1 MAQQRNE
8 PHKISSDPPGFVQRS
23 KELGRLVSAL
33 NTAESNRPA
42 VVLMEGTTGAGKTTL
57 LGEVA
62 DVARARGFQVADAV
76 TSNLDRFMSFSVV
89 RQLFE
94 SLTAG
99 PEAGAVKSII
109 GVGPGAADQS
119 GAGAQNAAGFDE
131 LAPHQTYHELYRL
144 VSGLAD
150 RGPVCFIV
158 DDLQWADVSSLQ
170 WLNYLMRRATKLPLA
185 VLLSCTTGV
194 YPADPLQIAEMQ
206 IYATRVRIGG
216 FTAEE
221 LSRFAEL
228 TLSRQPEPE
237 AVKACHT
244 ATGGNPLVL
253 RYLLAPTREP
263 SSPPGADVLETPDSY
278 GLEELG
284 ESVLAQLHRESEHL
298 VRLAR
303 TIAVVEPAELA
314 LAAGV
319 AGMTLPEAADGVR
332 RLARMGLMADADKP
346 AFTHSVFKD
355 AITNSITRAARDDL
369 HARTAASLHAS
380 GARAALIA
388 RHVQCT
394 ASKLGRWAADALYQA
409 ADALLNDGDATTA
422 ASFLIRALQE
432 DVPAEFRTRL
442 LVKLG
447 HAESFF
453 DPYQAATHL
462 KQALETIEEPELL
475 LDVTSLLSRALY
487 LDGRYEDARGALSES
502 IARMCA
508 SAPEFSA
515 QLRLALRVTLP
526 TEQFEEHDAVPD
538 RVAVDW
544 RRGDARGRGL
554 AALVAE
560 DLSNRGED
568 LTTSRE
574 AALVALSAGAV
585 SIMQDP
591 QRMMAAINSLI
602 RTNELELALR
612 YSSEAILEA
621 HRQKQDLVFVLGHAL
636 RSRVHFHCG
645 ALAQS
650 VVDARLALA
659 KAQRMNLH
667 HRHPAHVWSMDALL
681 SALLHLGDVE
691 AARELIEP
699 IGLTSPLPDSWHH
712 TSLLQGRGQLRM
724 RLGDDAG
731 ALRDHL
737 ECGRRLKSWGA
748 PGPAVLPWRSYAAI
762 AHLHLGHSLE
772 AVQLALEELELA
784 KKWASA
790 PSLARAM
797 LTVGMATGGAAA
809 LPWLMEAEHVL
820 RNAQT
825 LLLRATILVELGTTR
840 WHHGQQKLAREEL
853 AQAKAAAERCGSL
866 PLLTK
871 LAALPPEAVGR
882 SDALPAVP
890 VSADS
895 PLTPQEHRV
904 ASLVA
909 AGDSNDEVARKL
921 SVSRRAV
928 EFHLTHIYRKLG
940 IQRRTQ
946 LAAMFYST
954 GSRR

>member
-8 PHKISSDPPGFVQRS
+8 PHRTSSDAPLPVHRG
-23 KELGRLVSAL
+23 KELGRLLSAL
-33 NTAESNRPA
+33 TAAETNRPA
-42 VVLMEGTTGAGKTTL
+42 VVLLEGTTGVGKTTL

-62 DVARARGFQVADAV
+62 DAARARGFQVAGAV
-76 TSNLDRFMSFSVV
+76 TSTLDSFMSFSVV

-94 SLTAG
+94 NLTAG
-99 PEAGAVKSII
+99 PGAGALESII
-109 GVGPGAADQS
+109 GVRGRPGADHLT
-119 GAGAQNAAGFDE
+119 AAGFDE
-131 LAPHQTYHELYRL
+131 LATHQTYDDLYRL

-150 RGPVCFIV
+150 RGPVCFVV

-194 YPADPLQIAEMQ
+194 YPADPLQVAEVQ
-206 IYATRVRIGG
+206 IYAARVRIGG
-216 FTAEE
+216 LTAEE
-221 LSRFAEL
+221 VSQFAEPVL
-228 TLSRQPEPE
+228 GSRPEPE
-237 AVKACHT
+237 TVKALHT
-244 ATGGNPLVL
+244 ATGGNPLLL
-253 RYLLAPTREP
+253 RSLLSTTGEFSVQEIP
-263 SSPPGADVLETPDSY
+263 SSHGV
-278 GLEELG
+278 EELG
-284 ESVLAQLHRESEHL
+284 ESVLARLHGESEHL

-303 TIAVVEPAELA
+303 TIAVVEPPDLG
-314 LAAGV
+314 LAAEV
-319 AGMTLPEAADGVR
+319 AGMTVPEATDGAD
-332 RLARMGLMADADKP
+332 RLTRMGLLTGAGKP
-346 AFTHSVFKD
+346 AFTHSVFTD
-355 AITNSITRAARDDL
+355 AITGSITRAARDAL
-369 HARTAASLHAS
+369 HARAATSLHAS
-380 GARAALIA
+380 GARAALVA

-394 ASKLGRWAADALYQA
+394 SAKLGRWAADALHRA
-409 ADALLNDGDATTA
+409 ADGLLHDGDATTA
-422 ASFLIRALQE
+422 ASFLTRALQE
-432 DVPAEFRTRL
+432 DVPTELRTKL

-462 KQALETIEEPELL
+462 KQALEDVEEPELL
-475 LDVTSLLSRALY
+475 LDVTSLLSRTLY

-526 TEQFEEHDAVPD
+526 TEQSGEHDAAPD

-544 RRGDARGRGL
+544 RRRDARGRGL

-574 AALVALSAGAV
+574 AALAALSMGAV

-591 QRMMAAINSLI
+591 QRMMAAITSLI
-602 RTNELELALR
+602 RTDELELALR

-621 HRQKQDLVFVLGHAL
+621 HRQKLDLVFVLGHTL
-636 RSRVHFHCG
+636 RSRVHFHRG
-645 ALAQS
+645 ALSQS

-667 HRHPAHVWSMDALL
+667 QRHPGRIWPMDALL

-691 AARELIEP
+691 AARELVEP
-699 IGLTSPLPDSWHH
+699 IGLTRPLPNSWHH

-731 ALRDHL
+731 ALMDQL

-748 PGPAVLPWRSYAAI
+748 PGPAVLPWRSYAAV
-762 AHLHLGHSLE
+762 AHLHLGQSLE

-784 KKWASA
+784 KKWTSA

-797 LTVGMATGGAAA
+797 LTVGLATGGAAA

-820 RNAQT
+820 RNTQA

-853 AQAKAAAERCGSL
+853 AQAKMAAERCGSL

-871 LAALPPEAVGR
+871 LAELPPEAVRR
-882 SDALPAVP
+882 SDAVPAAP
-890 VSADS
+890 TSAGS

-909 AGDSNDEVARKL
+909 AGSSNDEVARKL

-928 EFHLTHIYRKLG
+928 EFHLTHVYRKLG
-940 IQRRTQ
+940 IKRRTQ
-946 LAAMFYST
+946 LAAMLYST
-954 GSRR
+954 GSSR

>member
-1 MAQQRNE
+1 MAQQRNRTAE
-8 PHKISSDPPGFVQRS
+8 ISPAAPEHIQRS
-23 KELGRLVSAL
+23 NELGRLVGAL
-33 NTAESNRPA
+33 TAAESSTPA
-42 VVLMEGTTGAGKTTL
+42 VVLVEGTAGTGKTTL

-62 DVARARGFQVADAV
+62 DTARMRGFQVAGAV

-89 RQLFE
+89 RQLFAG
-94 SLTAG
+94 LTAG
-99 PEAGAVKSII
+99 PEAGALESVI
-109 GVGPGAADQS
+109 
-119 GAGAQNAAGFDE
+119 GAGRAATGFDE
-131 LAPHQTYHELYRL
+131 PPAHRTYHELYQL
-144 VSGLAD
+144 VSGLTD

-170 WLNYLMRRATKLPLA
+170 WLNYLVRRATKLPLA

-216 FTAEE
+216 LTPDE
-221 LSRFAEL
+221 LARFAEPVL
-228 TLSRQPEPE
+228 GRQPEPE
-237 AVKACHT
+237 VVKACHT
-244 ATGGNPLVL
+244 ATGGNPLAL
-253 RYLLAPTREP
+253 RHLLSALGE
-263 SSPPGADVLETPDSY
+263 SSCPGADVPASY
-278 GLEELG
+278 GVPELG
-284 ESVLAQLHRESEHL
+284 ESVLAQLHREPADL

-303 TIAVVEPAELA
+303 TIAVVEPPDLG

-319 AGMTLPEAADGVR
+319 AGMTLPDTADGVR
-332 RLARMGLMADADKP
+332 RLTRMGFTTGSGRP
-346 AFTHSVFKD
+346 AFTHSAVKD
-355 AITNSITRAARDDL
+355 AIANSIPRAARDDL
-369 HARTAASLHAS
+369 HARTAAALHAS
-380 GARAALIA
+380 GARAAFIA

-394 ASKLGRWAADALYQA
+394 SSKLGGWAADALFQA
-409 ADALLNDGDATTA
+409 AEELLNDGDATTA
-422 ASFLIRALQE
+422 ASFLTRALQE
-432 DVPAEFRTRL
+432 DVPTGTRTKL

-462 KQALETIEEPELL
+462 KQALEHIEEPELL

-502 IARMCA
+502 IARTCA
-508 SAPEFSA
+508 SAPEYSA

-526 TEQFEEHDAVPD
+526 TEQSGEHDDGPD
-538 RVAVDW
+538 RFPVDW
-544 RRGDARGRGL
+544 RRRDARGRGL

-568 LTTSRE
+568 LKSCRE
-574 AALVALSAGAV
+574 AALSALSAGAV

-591 QRMMAAINSLI
+591 RRMMAAVTSLI
-602 RTNELELALR
+602 RTNDLDLALR

-621 HRQKQDLVFVLGHAL
+621 HRQKLDLVFVLGHTL
-636 RSRVHFHCG
+636 RSTVHFHRG

-659 KAQRMNLH
+659 KARRMNLH
-667 HRHPAHVWSMDALL
+667 QRHPGLIWPMDALL
-681 SALLHLGDVE
+681 SALLHLGDVD

-699 IGLTSPLPDSWHH
+699 IGLTSPLPGSRHH
-712 TSLLQGRGQLRM
+712 TSLLHGRGDLRM
-724 RLGDDAG
+724 RLGDGAG
-731 ALRDHL
+731 ALADHL

-748 PGPAVLPWRSYAAI
+748 PGPSVLPWRSYAAM
-762 AHLHLGHSLE
+762 AHLQLGQSLE

-797 LTVGMATGGAAA
+797 LTVGITTGGAAA

-825 LLLRATILVELGTTR
+825 LLRATILVELGTTR

-866 PLLTK
+866 PLLAK
-871 LAALPPEAVGR
+871 LAELPPEAVGR
-882 SDALPAVP
+882 SDALPAVSP
-890 VSADS
+890 VSTDS

-909 AGDSNDEVARKL
+909 AGNSNDEVARTL

-946 LAAMFYST
+946 LAAVLYST
-954 GSRR
+954 GNGR

>member
-8 PHKISSDPPGFVQRS
+8 PHRTSSDAPRS
-23 KELGRLVSAL
+23 VHRGKELGRLLSAL
-33 NTAESNRPA
+33 TAAETNRPA
-42 VVLMEGTTGAGKTTL
+42 VVLVEGTTGVGKTTL

-62 DVARARGFQVADAV
+62 DAARARGFQVAGAA
-76 TSNLDRFMSFSVV
+76 TSTLDGFMSFSVV

-94 SLTAG
+94 NFTAG
-99 PEAGAVKSII
+99 PEAGALESIL
-109 GVGPGAADQS
+109 GVDGQPEAD
-119 GAGAQNAAGFDE
+119 NRTAAGFDE
-131 LAPHQTYHELYRL
+131 LATHQTYHELYRL

-150 RGPVCFIV
+150 RGPVCFVV
-158 DDLQWADVSSLQ
+158 DDLQWADASSLQ

-194 YPADPLQIAEMQ
+194 YPADPLQVAEMQ

-216 FTAEE
+216 LTADEV
-221 LSRFAEL
+221 STFAEPVL
-228 TLSRQPEPE
+228 GSRPEPE
-237 AVKACHT
+237 AVTALHA
-244 ATGGNPLVL
+244 ATGGNPL
-253 RYLLAPTREP
+253 LLHSLLETTGEFSVQEIP
-263 SSPPGADVLETPDSY
+263 SSY
-278 GLEELG
+278 GVEELG
-284 ESVLAQLHRESEHL
+284 ESVLARLHGEPEPL
-298 VRLAR
+298 LRLAR
-303 TIAVVEPAELA
+303 TIAVVEPPDLG
-314 LAAGV
+314 LAAEV
-319 AGMTLPEAADGVR
+319 AGMTVPEATDGAD
-332 RLARMGLMADADKP
+332 RLTRMGLLTGAAKP
-346 AFTHSVFKD
+346 AFTHSVFTD
-355 AITNSITRAARDDL
+355 AITSSITRAVRDDL
-369 HARTAASLHAS
+369 HARAAASLHAS
-380 GARAALIA
+380 GARAALVA

-394 ASKLGRWAADALYQA
+394 SAKLGRWAADALHRA
-409 ADALLNDGDATTA
+409 ADQLLHDGDATTA
-422 ASFLIRALQE
+422 ASFLTRALQE
-432 DVPAEFRTRL
+432 HVPAELRTKL

-462 KQALETIEEPELL
+462 KQALEDIEEPELL
-475 LDVTSLLSRALY
+475 LDVTSLLSRTLC
-487 LDGRYEDARGALSES
+487 LDGRYEDARAALSES
-502 IARMCA
+502 IARTCA

-526 TEQFEEHDAVPD
+526 TEQSEQSEEPDAAPD

-544 RRGDARGRGL
+544 RRRDARGRGL

-574 AALVALSAGAV
+574 AALTALSAGAV

-591 QRMMAAINSLI
+591 QRLMAAINSLI
-602 RTNELELALR
+602 RTNELDLALR

-621 HRQKQDLVFVLGHAL
+621 HRQKLDLVFVLGHTL
-636 RSRVHFHCG
+636 RSRVHFHRG

-659 KAQRMNLH
+659 KAHRMNLH
-667 HRHPAHVWSMDALL
+667 QRHPGRIWPMDALL

-691 AARELIEP
+691 AARELVEP
-699 IGLTSPLPDSWHH
+699 IGLTSPLPNSWHH
-712 TSLLQGRGQLRM
+712 TSLLQGRGHLRM

-731 ALRDHL
+731 ALTDHL

-748 PGPAVLPWRSYAAI
+748 PGPAVLPWRSYAAV
-762 AHLHLGHSLE
+762 AHLHLGQSLE

-820 RNAQT
+820 RNTQA
-825 LLLRATILVELGTTR
+825 LLLRATVLVELGTTR
-840 WHHGQQKLAREEL
+840 WRHGQQKLAREEL
-853 AQAKAAAERCGSL
+853 AQAKVAAERCGSL

-871 LAALPPEAVGR
+871 LAELPAEAVGR
-882 SDALPAVP
+882 SGAGPAAP
-890 VSADS
+890 VSVSAGS

-909 AGDSNDEVARKL
+909 TGSSNDEVARKL

-928 EFHLTHIYRKLG
+928 EFHLTHVYRKLG

-946 LAAMFYST
+946 LAAMFHST
-954 GSRR
+954 GSSR

>member
-1 MAQQRNE
+1 M
-8 PHKISSDPPGFVQRS
+8 VQRS
-23 KELGRLVSAL
+23 NELGRLVSAL
-33 NTAESNRPA
+33 NAAEMGTPA
-42 VVLMEGTTGAGKTTL
+42 VVLMEGTTGMGKTTL
-57 LGEVA
+57 LSEVA
-62 DVARARGFQVADAV
+62 EAAGARGFQVAGAV
-76 TSNLDRFMSFSVV
+76 TSTLDRFMSFSVV

-94 SLTAG
+94 NLAAG
-99 PEAGAVKSII
+99 PEADALESII
-109 GVGPGAADQS
+109 GTGPGATDGS
-119 GAGAQNAAGFDE
+119 GAGNRAAADFDE
-131 LAPHQTYHELYRL
+131 PAIHQRYNELYQL
-144 VSGLAD
+144 VSELSG

-158 DDLQWADVSSLQ
+158 DDLQWADTSSLQ
-170 WLNYLMRRATKLPLA
+170 WLNYLMRRATNLPLA
-185 VLLSCTTGV
+185 VVLSCTTGV

-216 FTAEE
+216 FTAQD
-221 LSRFAEL
+221 LPGFAEL
-228 TLSRQPEPE
+228 VLGRQPEPE
-237 AVKACHT
+237 LTKASHT

-253 RYLLAPTREP
+253 RHLLST
-263 SSPPGADVLETPDSY
+263 LEASDAGVPEIPASY
-278 GLEELG
+278 GVQELG
-284 ESVLAQLHRESEHL
+284 ESALAQLHRESAQL
-298 VRLAR
+298 VQLAR
-303 TIAVVEPAELA
+303 TIAVVEPAELG
-314 LAAGV
+314 LAAEV
-319 AGMTLPEAADGVR
+319 AGMTLPEAADGVG
-332 RLARMGLMADADKP
+332 RLARLGLMADAGKP

-355 AITNSITRAARDDL
+355 AITSSITRAARDDL

-394 ASKLGRWAADALYQA
+394 ASKLGRWAADALFQA
-409 ADALLNDGDATTA
+409 AGELLDDGDATTA
-422 ASFLIRALQE
+422 ASFLTRALQE
-432 DVPAEFRTRL
+432 DVPAEVRTRL

-453 DPYQAATHL
+453 DPDQAATHL
-462 KQALETIEEPELL
+462 KQALEDIEEPELL

-508 SAPEFSA
+508 SAPEYSA

-526 TEQFEEHDAVPD
+526 TEQSGEHDVAAD
-538 RVAVDW
+538 RFPVDW
-544 RRGDARGRGL
+544 RRGDARGRAL

-585 SIMQDP
+585 SIAQDP

-602 RTNELELALR
+602 RTNELDLALR
-612 YSSEAILEA
+612 YSSEAILAA
-621 HRQKQDLVFVLGHAL
+621 HRHKLDLIFVLGHTL
-636 RSRVHFHCG
+636 RSRVHFQRG
-645 ALAQS
+645 ALAQA

-667 HRHPAHVWSMDALL
+667 QRHPAQIWPMDALL

-691 AARELIEP
+691 AARELVEP

-712 TSLLQGRGQLRM
+712 TSLLHGRGHLRM
-724 RLGDDAG
+724 RLGDSAG

-748 PGPAVLPWRSYAAI
+748 TGPAVLPWRSYAAV
-762 AHLHLGHSLE
+762 AHLHLGQSLE

-784 KKWASA
+784 KRWASA

-820 RNAQT
+820 RGAQA

-853 AQAKAAAERCGSL
+853 AQAKAAAERCGSR
-866 PLLTK
+866 PLLSK
-871 LAALPPEAVGR
+871 LAALPPEALGR
-882 SDALPAVP
+882 SGLRPATPVP
-890 VSADS
+890 ADS

-904 ASLVA
+904 ASMVA
-909 AGDSNDEVARKL
+909 AGASNDEVARKL

-946 LAAMFYST
+946 LAAMLYST
-954 GSRR
+954 GSSR